1 MSTLPIDNN
10 NQKIHLYQI
19 FTRLY
24 GNKKTSN
31 KPWGTAEENGVG
43 KFGDINESALTAIKE
58 LGMTHVW
65 YTGVPHHALVRD
77 YTEFGIDN
85 DHPAVVKGRA
95 GSPYAVK
102 DYYSVNPDLADNPAN
117 RNEEFRELI
126 NRTHEAGLKVII
138 DIVPN
143 HVARQYQGLNN
154 PLGVT
159 DFGAED
165 DTSLEYSRENNFYYI
180 PNQGFELPDIPDHLA
195 PLGGEPHPLLAT
207 PYLEYPAKWTGNG
220 SRSAKPNVD
229 DWYETVKVNY
239 GVRPDGTKDF
249 PELPECYRS
258 KNAQQHADFW
268 YAKDVPSS
276 WRKFRDIALYWLEQG
291 VDGFRYDMAEMVPV
305 EFWSFLNSS
314 IKMKNP
320 QAFLVAEVYQPHL
333 YRDYIHLGKMD
344 ALYDKVDLYD
354 TLKGI
359 IRGHTSTSEI
369 TRIQNELADIE
380 PNMLHFL
387 DNHDEQRI
395 PCQAFAGSAEAALP
409 AMVLSATIS
418 RAPTMLYFGQ
428 EVGEAGSEMA
438 GFGQPTRTSIF
449 DYIGVPAHQRWMN
462 DGAFDGGQSTQ
473 QEIQLRNYYQ
483 RLMQVSLSSPAF
495 KGGMSPLG
503 IEQDSAHGELAH
515 RLYGFV
521 RNWKEHKALVV
532 TNFDANSATTC
543 PITLSEASFDA
554 LALPEGNYPLN
565 CSLELSKSAVLRV
578 HQGRAVLDMNIKPL
592 ASHIFE
598 LTSAAK

>member
-31 KPWGTAEENGVG
+31 KPWGTAEENGIG
-43 KFGDINESALTAIKE
+43 KFSDINESALTAIKE

-77 YTEFGIDN
+77 YTEFGISN

-126 NRTHEAGLKVII
+126 QRTHEAGLNVII

-154 PLGVT
+154 PLGVA

-207 PYLEYPAKWTGNG
+207 SYLEYPAKWTGNG

-239 GVRPDGTKDF
+239 GVRPMAQRIFRNYQSVIEAKMHSNTPTFGMPKMYLALGENFEILHCTGW
-249 PELPECYRS
+249 S
-258 KNAQQHADFW
+258 KVLTGFAMIW
-268 YAKDVPSS
+268 PKWCLSS
-276 WRKFRDIALYWLEQG
+276 FG
-291 VDGFRYDMAEMVPV
+291 
-305 EFWSFLNSS
+305 
-314 IKMKNP
+314 
-320 QAFLVAEVYQPHL
+320 AFLTHP
-333 YRDYIHLGKMD
+333 
-344 ALYDKVDLYD
+344 
-354 TLKGI
+354 
-359 IRGHTSTSEI
+359 
-369 TRIQNELADIE
+369 
-380 PNMLHFL
+380 
-387 DNHDEQRI
+387 
-395 PCQAFAGSAEAALP
+395 
-409 AMVLSATIS
+409 
-418 RAPTMLYFGQ
+418 
-428 EVGEAGSEMA
+428 
-438 GFGQPTRTSIF
+438 
-449 DYIGVPAHQRWMN
+449 
-462 DGAFDGGQSTQ
+462 
-473 QEIQLRNYYQ
+473 
-483 RLMQVSLSSPAF
+483 
-495 KGGMSPLG
+495 
-503 IEQDSAHGELAH
+503 
-515 RLYGFV
+515 
-521 RNWKEHKALVV
+521 
-532 TNFDANSATTC
+532 
-543 PITLSEASFDA
+543 
-554 LALPEGNYPLN
+554 
-565 CSLELSKSAVLRV
+565 SK
-578 HQGRAVLDMNIKPL
+578 
-592 ASHIFE
+592 
-598 LTSAAK
+598 